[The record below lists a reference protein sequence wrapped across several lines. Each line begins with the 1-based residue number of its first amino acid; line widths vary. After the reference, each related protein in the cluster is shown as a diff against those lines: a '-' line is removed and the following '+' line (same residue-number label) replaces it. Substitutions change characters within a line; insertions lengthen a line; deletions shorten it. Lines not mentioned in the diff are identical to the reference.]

1 MNARPENDDAHG
13 KVGDEAKRDSRL
25 SPHNTTA
32 ENQRAIILQALR
44 TGPKTTVE
52 LRHQFGIMSPA
63 PRIFELRREH
73 QIDTVFIKAET
84 PDQIKHVCVAKY
96 VLQPASDL
104 FSEVA
109 Q

>member
-1 MNARPENDDAHG
+1 MNAPTTNQKAPGEG
-13 KVGDEAKRDSRL
+13 GFEAEQDSKRS
-25 SPHNTTA
+25 SHNTTA
-32 ENQRAIILQALR
+32 ENQRAIILEALR

-73 QIDTVFIKAET
+73 QIDTVFVRAET
-84 PDQIKHVCVAKY
+84 PDSINHVCVAKY
-96 VLQPASDL
+96 TLQPNYS
-104 FSEVA
+104 SEVA